1 MQNWGLRGSG
11 SRLHGVLRAVPIVLV
26 LTLLWPGLSTSQGE
40 AAAFLGEPD
49 SDRIE
54 ALRTAEISE
63 VTKGRG
69 GRSLAFKIKLADGTS
84 GYFKPKQTFSA
95 AHWYSE
101 VAAYYLDRELGL
113 QRVPPTTGRTFRWSE
128 LEEAAGGDERVSE
141 LGIAPDGTV
150 KGAFIWWIPE
160 PLKRVRMGRKGE
172 RWVRI
177 QASLPVTPYQRPVD

>member
-1 MQNWGLRGSG
+1 
-11 SRLHGVLRAVPIVLV
+11 VLRAVPIVLV
-26 LTLLWPGLSTSQGE
+26 LTLLWPGLSASQGE

-95 AHWYSE
+95 AH
-101 VAAYYLDRELGL
+101 
-113 QRVPPTTGRTFRWSE
+113 
-128 LEEAAGGDERVSE
+128 
-141 LGIAPDGTV
+141 
-150 KGAFIWWIPE
+150 
-160 PLKRVRMGRKGE
+160 
-172 RWVRI
+172 
-177 QASLPVTPYQRPVD
+177 